1 MTTYYEEREAAPV
14 AERERALFDRLP
26 EALLRA
32 RRRAPAIDRQ
42 LQGVEPARIRDR
54 AALAA
59 IPVIRKSELLQA
71 QLAQRDGPR
80 AAGDGEPRDRVFGG
94 FSAIG
99 WGEAAR
105 VFSSPGP
112 IYEPESH
119 RGDYWAFA
127 RALYA
132 AGFRPGELIHNC
144 FSYHFTPAGS
154 MMETA
159 AHALGCTVF
168 PGGIGQTEQQ
178 LQAMVDLRPA
188 GYVGTPGFLRI
199 ILEKAEQTG
208 VALDSLKRALFSGEA
223 FPPSLREWFL
233 ARGIDGY
240 QAYGTA
246 DLGMI
251 AYETPAREG
260 LVVNEDILLEIV
272 RPGTGQPVPE
282 GEVGE
287 VVVTT
292 LNPDYP
298 LVRFGTGDLSA
309 VLPGESP
316 CGRRNLR
323 IRGWLGRADQTTKV
337 RGLFVHPGQIAQV
350 LARHPDVL
358 RARLVVAGAVGRDSM
373 LMRIEV
379 ERASDALAEEVAHS
393 VREVTKLRAEVECL
407 APGTLPNDGKVIDDV
422 RDYE

>member
-1 MTTYYEEREAAPV
+1 EREAREP
-14 AERERALFDRLP
+14 AERERELFARLP
-26 EALLRA
+26 EALQRA
-32 RRRAPAIDRQ
+32 RQHAPAVAQQ
-42 LQGVEPARIRDR
+42 LQGIDPSEIVNR
-54 AALAA
+54 AALAR

-71 QLAQRDGPR
+71 QLDKRSG
-80 AAGDGEPRDRVFGG
+80 GEDLSTQERVFGG

-99 WGEAAR
+99 WGDAAR
-105 VFSSPGP
+105 VFASPGP
-112 IYEPESH
+112 IYEPES
-119 RGDYWAFA
+119 RRSDYWGFA

-132 AGFRPGELIHNC
+132 AGFRRGDLVHNC

-168 PGGIGQTEQQ
+168 PGGVGQTEQQ
-178 LQAMVDLRPA
+178 LQALLDLQPR
-188 GYVGTPGFLRI
+188 GYTGTPSFLRI
-199 ILEKAEQTG
+199 ILEKAEETG
-208 VALDSLKRALFSGEA
+208 VVVDSVQCALFSGEA
-223 FPPSLREWFL
+223 FPPSLRDWF
-233 ARGIDGY
+233 AERGIDGY

-251 AYETPAREG
+251 AYETSAREG
-260 LVVNEDILLEIV
+260 LVVNEDMLLEIV
-272 RPGTGQPVPE
+272 RPGSNEPVAE

-298 LVRFGTGDLSA
+298 LLRFGTGDLSA
-309 VLPGESP
+309 ILPGVSP
-316 CGRRNLR
+316 CGRSNAR

-337 RGLFVHPGQIAQV
+337 RGMFVHPSQVTQI
-350 LARHPDVL
+350 LARHPSVL
-358 RARLVVAGAVGRDSM
+358 RARLVVAGAGGKDHM
-373 LMRIEV
+373 LLRIEV
-379 ERASDALAEEVAHS
+379 PEAPDGLAEQVADS

-422 RDYE
+422 RDYS